1 MATIAV
7 DIRSLQNSQL
17 TGVGIYA
24 KEVILDLLKNDP
36 QNKYKLFYS
45 GFRPINEDFLNGL
58 KQFSN
63 FKLIKINWPNKLLN
77 FCLWLFNFPK
87 FDIYIKADLFWFPH
101 FNFWSLNK
109 KIPYV
114 VSVHDLAFKRYP
126 QFYSA
131 KMKFWHNALRP
142 KQKLHQAAQI
152 IAVSENT
159 KKDIEKLIKIHQD
172 KIRVVY
178 SGLANENLKNAEAIK
193 QKYKLPDK
201 FLLYLGTIE
210 PRKNIIAVIKAFEKI
225 KDEDCYL
232 VIAGGKGWLYQ
243 KTEKRILHSFKKNK
257 IKLINYIAP
266 EDAPTIYAL
275 AQALVW
281 PSFYEGFGLP
291 PLEAQ
296 KQKTNV
302 IASANSSLPEV
313 LKNSALLIDPYN
325 SAEIGACLNQLL
337 NDKNLRNNLILK
349 SKKNSNNYSWEK
361 TAQQMI
367 ALFNQL
373 T

>member
-1 MATIAV
+1 MANIAV
-7 DIRSLQNSQL
+7 DIRSLQNNQL
-17 TGVGIYA
+17 TGIGVYA

-63 FKLIKINWPNKLLN
+63 FKLVKINWPNKLLN

-87 FDIYIKADLFWFPH
+87 LNIYVKADLFWFPH

-131 KMKFWHNALRP
+131 KMKFWHKALKP
-142 KQKLHQAAQI
+142 KQKLQRAKKI

-159 KKDIEKLIKIHQD
+159 KKDVISLVNVAPEKIQVI
-172 KIRVVY
+172 Y
-178 SGLANENLKNAEAIK
+178 PGLKESKLKNLPEIK
-193 QKYKLPDK
+193 QKYGLPDN

-210 PRKNIIAVIKAFEKI
+210 PRKNIITTVEAFEKI
-225 KDEDCYL
+225 NNNFSL
-232 VIAGGKGWLYQ
+232 VIAGNQGWLHQTIQ
-243 KTEKRILHSFKKNK
+243 KRLLNSPKKEK
-257 IKLINYIAP
+257 IKILRYVAP
-266 EDAPTIYAL
+266 EDIAALYAL
-275 AQALVW
+275 AKILIW

-296 KQKTNV
+296 KQKSPIIT
-302 IASANSSLPEV
+302 SANSSLPEV

-325 SAEIGACLNQLL
+325 SAEIASCLNQLL
-337 NDKNLRNNLILK
+337 TNEKLQNNLAEK
-349 SKKNSNNYSWEK
+349 STKNSNNYHWEN
-361 TAQQMI
+361 TAKQI
-367 ALFNQL
+367 INLFNKL